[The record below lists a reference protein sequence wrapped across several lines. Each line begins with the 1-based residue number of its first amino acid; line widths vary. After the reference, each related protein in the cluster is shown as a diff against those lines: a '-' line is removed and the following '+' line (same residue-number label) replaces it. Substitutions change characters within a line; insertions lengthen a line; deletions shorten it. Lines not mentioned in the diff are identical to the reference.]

1 MSSKNDEK
9 DKSGRREFFQGLASG
24 VAGAAAMAA
33 ALSQMGVPVLN
44 AAQGTVVEPKPDTVG
59 GSSLVIISKPDAVV
73 GASPDAVGGASPS
86 AKLATTP
93 EGQAISPFFTNSPAW
108 PEGVNTN
115 EYDYLFS
122 TRIRENSWIPE
133 IVPGPQ
139 AYFRGDADLPGV
151 KINMGWQIFVKPI
164 RLEMESHHHDHDE
177 YQFYLGATFPDLVGS
192 FDAEIDVFIGPEY
205 ERHTINKATVLYLP
219 AGMEH
224 NPCDFRRVTK
234 PVFFSSCELSPFFNG
249 YYQTM
254 GYQEMRGSNKIDLAG
269 NPIPP
274 IYTPN
279 R

>member
-1 MSSKNDEK
+1 MSLQKDEK
-9 DKSGRREFFQGLASG
+9 DTNSRREFFQGVGSG
-24 VAGAAAMAA
+24 VAGAAMAA
-33 ALSQMGVPVLN
+33 ALFQMGVPVLN
-44 AAQGTVVEPKPDTVG
+44 AAQGTEMKPE
-59 GSSLVIISKPDAVV
+59 PDAVG
-73 GASPDAVGGASPS
+73 GASLTLTAKPDAVGGASPA
-86 AKLATTP
+86 AKLSTTP
-93 EGQAISPFFTNSPAW
+93 EGQAVSPFFTNSPPW
-108 PEGVNTN
+108 PKGVDTN
-115 EYDYLFS
+115 EYGYLFS
-122 TRIRENSWIPE
+122 TRIRENSWIPD

-164 RLEMESHHHDHDE
+164 KLEMESHHHDHDE

-205 ERHTINKATVLYLP
+205 ERHTISKATVLYLP
-219 AGMEH
+219 AGLEH

-254 GYQEMRGSNKIDLAG
+254 GYNEMRGSNKIDLAG

-274 IYTPN
+274 IHSPYGP
-279 R
+279 